1 MNGGTVAY
9 ATDAAVPRVS
19 VLQAIENFLQDSL
32 ADGRGAPHFVRTHSR
47 VFFPDQVYSPSR
59 SFQFCTPTVTISISF
74 TPTTP
79 RPPAYAPASA
89 LSLSRNDRVFFGSH
103 FPFFRV
109 PHPPSDNQLH
119 RPQRAANLLELGSSH
134 FAHRWLAKRWR
145 IQHQASLARA
155 TPNSTALPRSLL
167 SPSPSLIGRSREGPQ
182 RPPPSSSIP
191 PFPSGKEGGDV

>member
-1 MNGGTVAY
+1 MDDSGLVNGGTVAY
-9 ATDAAVPRVS
+9 ATDATVPRVS
-19 VLQAIENFLQDSL
+19 VLHAIENFLQDISL

-89 LSLSRNDRVFFGSH
+89 LSLSRNNRVFFGSH

-109 PHPPSDNQLH
+109 PHPASDNQLH
-119 RPQRAANLLELGSSH
+119 RPQRAATCWNWAVLILRIGGSQKGGASSIKPASRARLQILL
-134 FAHRWLAKRWR
+134 
-145 IQHQASLARA
+145 
-155 TPNSTALPRSLL
+155 
-167 SPSPSLIGRSREGPQ
+167 PSLVLCSPRV
-182 RPPPSSSIP
+182 PP
-191 PFPSGKEGGDV
+191 